1 MARFA
6 MRDASTETLT
16 MLYKFKSQVAAEV
29 TMTKNSAEELLKI
42 IGKPAGAQGII
53 TAAQAPAAIAAL
65 RAAIEQREAAEK
77 TGSGEGGKGGSGHE
91 DSDHYNRGISLRQR
105 AVPFIDLLNRTSA
118 AGKDV
123 VWGV

>member
-1 MARFA
+1 
-6 MRDASTETLT
+6 

-29 TMTKNSAEELLKI
+29 VMTKNTAEELLKI
-42 IGKPAGAQGII
+42 IGKPAEAQGIV

-65 RAAIEQREAAEK
+65 RAAIEQREAEEKAAQAKGDQTAEDEK
-77 TGSGEGGKGGSGHE
+77 PEDGQNAE
-91 DSDHYNRGISLRQR
+91 DSGRYNRGISLRQR
-105 AVPFIDLLNRTSA
+105 AVPFIELLEVTSA

>member
-1 MARFA
+1 
-6 MRDASTETLT
+6 

-29 TMTKNSAEELLKI
+29 LMTKSTAEELLTI
-42 IGKPAGAQGII
+42 IGKPAEPQGIV

-65 RAAIEQREAAEK
+65 RAAIEQREAAQKEAAKAQAEK
-77 TGSGEGGKGGSGHE
+77 EDKDEDEQEARDSEQFDSGV
-91 DSDHYNRGISLRQR
+91 YNRGISLRQR
-105 AVPFIDLLNRTSA
+105 AAPFIDLLERTSA

>member
-1 MARFA
+1 
-6 MRDASTETLT
+6 

-29 TMTKNSAEELLKI
+29 VMTKNTAEELLKI
-42 IGKPAGAQGII
+42 IGKPAEAQGIV

-65 RAAIEQREAAEK
+65 RAAIEQREAEEK
-77 TGSGEGGKGGSGHE
+77 AAQAEGGQTAEDEKPEDGQNAE
-91 DSDHYNRGISLRQR
+91 DSGRYNRGISLRQR
-105 AVPFIDLLNRTSA
+105 AVPFIELLEVTSA

>member
-1 MARFA
+1 
-6 MRDASTETLT
+6 

-29 TMTKNSAEELLKI
+29 TMTKNTAEELLKI

-65 RAAIEQREAAEK
+65 RAAIEQREAAAKAEK
-77 TGSGEGGKGGSGHE
+77 TEKEDKPEGEQDAE
-91 DSDHYNRGISLRQR
+91 DSNQYNRGISLRQR
-105 AVPFIDLLNRTSA
+105 AVPFIDLLERTSA

>member
-1 MARFA
+1 
-6 MRDASTETLT
+6 

-29 TMTKNSAEELLKI
+29 IMTKNSAEELLAI
-42 IGKPAGAQGII
+42 IGKPAEPKGIV

-77 TGSGEGGKGGSGHE
+77 EVAKAKAKKEDETEDDQEAKDSEQFDSGL
-91 DSDHYNRGISLRQR
+91 YNRGISLRQR
-105 AVPFIDLLNRTSA
+105 AVPFIDLLERTSA

>member
-1 MARFA
+1 
-6 MRDASTETLT
+6 
-16 MLYKFKSQVAAEV
+16 MLYTFKSQVAAEV
-29 TMTKNSAEELLKI
+29 TMTKNTAEELLKI

-65 RAAIEQREAAEK
+65 RAAIEQREAAAKAQKTNEAEEGEK
-77 TGSGEGGKGGSGHE
+77 SGDDDG
-91 DSDHYNRGISLRQR
+91 DQYNKGISLRHR
-105 AVPFIDLLNRTSA
+105 AVPFIELLELTSA

>member
-1 MARFA
+1 
-6 MRDASTETLT
+6 

-29 TMTKNSAEELLKI
+29 TMTKNTAEDLLKI
-42 IGKPAGAQGII
+42 IGKPAEPQGIV
-53 TAAQAPAAIAAL
+53 TATQAPAAIAAL

-77 TGSGEGGKGGSGHE
+77 SEGGQKPEGSGQF
-91 DSDHYNRGISLRQR
+91 NRGISLRQR
-105 AVPFIDLLNRTSA
+105 AAPFIDLLERTSA

>member
-1 MARFA
+1 
-6 MRDASTETLT
+6 

-29 TMTKNSAEELLKI
+29 LMTKNTAEELLAI
-42 IGKPAGAQGII
+42 IGKPAEPQGIV

-65 RAAIEQREAAEK
+65 RAAIEQREAAAKEAAKAEAEK
-77 TGSGEGGKGGSGHE
+77 AEKEDKDEDEQEAKDSEQFDSGL
-91 DSDHYNRGISLRQR
+91 YNRGISLRQR
-105 AVPFIDLLNRTSA
+105 AAPFIDLLERTSA

>member
-1 MARFA
+1 
-6 MRDASTETLT
+6 

-29 TMTKNSAEELLKI
+29 LMTKSTAEELLTI
-42 IGKPAGAQGII
+42 IGKPAEPQGIV

-65 RAAIEQREAAEK
+65 RAAIEQREAAQKEAAKAQAEK
-77 TGSGEGGKGGSGHE
+77 EAKDEDEQEARDSEQFDSGV
-91 DSDHYNRGISLRQR
+91 YNRGISLRQR
-105 AVPFIDLLNRTSA
+105 AAPFIDLLERTSA

>member
-1 MARFA
+1 
-6 MRDASTETLT
+6 

-29 TMTKNSAEELLKI
+29 TMTKNTAEELLKI
-42 IGKPAGAQGII
+42 IGKPAEARGIV

-65 RAAIEQREAAEK
+65 RAAIAQREAEEKKQHEAAEK
-77 TGSGEGGKGGSGHE
+77 AEDGDAPE
-91 DSDHYNRGISLRQR
+91 DSGRYNRGISLRQR
-105 AVPFIDLLNRTSA
+105 AAPFIELLEVTSA

>member
-1 MARFA
+1 
-6 MRDASTETLT
+6 

-29 TMTKNSAEELLKI
+29 LMTKSTAEELLTI
-42 IGKPAGAQGII
+42 IGKPAEPQGIV

-65 RAAIEQREAAEK
+65 RAAIEQREAAQKEAAKAQAEK
-77 TGSGEGGKGGSGHE
+77 AEKEGEDEQEAKDSEQFDSGV
-91 DSDHYNRGISLRQR
+91 YNRGISLRQR
-105 AVPFIDLLNRTSA
+105 AAPFIDLLERTSA